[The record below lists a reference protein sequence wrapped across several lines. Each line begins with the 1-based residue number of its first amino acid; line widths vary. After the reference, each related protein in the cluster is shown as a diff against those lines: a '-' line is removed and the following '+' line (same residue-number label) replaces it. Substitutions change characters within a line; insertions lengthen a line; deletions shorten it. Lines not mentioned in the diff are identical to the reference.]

1 MYSYNGFKVGELI
14 IYTDGETYEIGRI
27 KRLTADGAFVCYHE
41 GATAAKTP
49 YEKMHKLAN
58 ARCIKETY
66 LGGNVS

>member
-1 MYSYNGFKVGELI
+1 MYSYNGFKAGELI

-27 KRLTADGAFVCYHE
+27 KRLTADEAFVCYHE

-49 YEKMHKLAN
+49 YERMLKLAN
-58 ARCIKETY
+58 ARCIKETF